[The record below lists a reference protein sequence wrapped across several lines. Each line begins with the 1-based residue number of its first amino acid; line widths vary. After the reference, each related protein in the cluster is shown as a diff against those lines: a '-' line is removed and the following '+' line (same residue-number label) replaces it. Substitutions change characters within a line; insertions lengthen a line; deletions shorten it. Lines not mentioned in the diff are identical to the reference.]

1 MAAASE
7 ESREVLMEQLEEL
20 ALVEQEVI
28 EEQPL
33 TMGELESTVLGLTKP
48 YQLENQA
55 VNKLACLKLYTGCP
69 AGCDILVKKDE
80 GGRPKWEGVFCR
92 GSARPTLLYFTCQFL
107 S

>member
-20 ALVEQEVI
+20 AIGEQEVI

-69 AGCDILVKKDE
+69 AGCDILTKKDE
-80 GGRPKWEGVFCR
+80 AGKMKWEGVFLFPV
-92 GSARPTLLYFTCQFL
+92 SYTHLTLPTILLV
-107 S
+107 